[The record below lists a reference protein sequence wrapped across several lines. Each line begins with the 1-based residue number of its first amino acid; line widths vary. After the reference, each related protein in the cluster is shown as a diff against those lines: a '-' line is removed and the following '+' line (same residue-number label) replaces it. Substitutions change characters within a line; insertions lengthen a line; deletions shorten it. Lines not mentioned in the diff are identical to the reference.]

1 MFCKK
6 DTSGSELVN
15 NMYYLMN
22 GMEKTTLEYTEED
35 FLKGFET
42 FTVSLEQKDIYNIFK
57 NKITDIIKAYMK
69 LKDLKEF

>member
-1 MFCKK
+1 
-6 DTSGSELVN
+6 
-15 NMYYLMN
+15 MN

-69 LKDLKEF
+69 LKDLKEFQGVERNELISSALI